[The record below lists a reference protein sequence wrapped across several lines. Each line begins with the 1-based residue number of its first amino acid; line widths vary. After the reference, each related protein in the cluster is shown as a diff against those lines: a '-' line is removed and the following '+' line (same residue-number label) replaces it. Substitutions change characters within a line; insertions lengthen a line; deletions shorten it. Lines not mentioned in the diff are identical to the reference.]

1 MVGTRVQVIPS
12 APAAKMSLFKP
23 TSEERDTLKKAVAR
37 FAHDPVK
44 SQLLSRLDAENAEYS
59 RGSEEWNH
67 LKFCV
72 EQHHLHAQTELRR
85 DPKKK
90 SAKLHLDKAEA
101 VARKFHPNFS

>member
-1 MVGTRVQVIPS
+1 MIGACIQVIPS
-12 APAAKMSLFKP
+12 AAAAKMSVFKP

-44 SQLLSRLDAENAEYS
+44 SQLLSRLSAQDAEYT

-67 LKFCV
+67 LNFCV
-72 EQHHLHAQTELRR
+72 EQHYLHAQAELRR

-90 SAKLHLDKAEA
+90 SAKLDLDKADA
-101 VARKFHPNFS
+101 LARKFHPNFS